1 MAFQVLHQVVVEA
14 VALQELEGIVP
25 RAGGLELE
33 AKEVFVVVVQEGIEK
48 LVVIEEL
55 LEDPELA

>member
-33 AKEVFVVVVQEGIEK
+33 AVQVFI
-48 LVVIEEL
+48 L
-55 LEDPELA
+55 LQYPDACIGDKGHAYST

>member
-25 RAGGLELE
+25 PVTESLTRISGWLFFFDP
-33 AKEVFVVVVQEGIEK
+33 KVFR
-48 LVVIEEL
+48 
-55 LEDPELA
+55 